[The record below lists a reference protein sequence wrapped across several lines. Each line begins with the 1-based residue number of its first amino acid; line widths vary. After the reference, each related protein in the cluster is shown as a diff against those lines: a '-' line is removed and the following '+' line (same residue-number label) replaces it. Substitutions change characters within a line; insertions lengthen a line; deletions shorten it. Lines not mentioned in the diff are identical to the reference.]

1 MKPLVSNKLLV
12 AFLALVTVGLG
23 IQTYSLVRVHREL
36 DALEASSAQAP
47 VEEARAGE
55 PLALHQQPPLAPHDP
70 FADLEAAEA
79 RMRGLFDNF
88 YERFDRSFGDSFFDT
103 PFALDGDSFLLDA
116 TGLIGPRIDLQDSGD
131 HYEVIVDVPGAEE
144 ADVTVRTEDGTLII
158 EGSRATASETSE
170 PGSYVRRERQFGRF
184 ERRLSLPQDADTTTQ
199 ETTFENGVLKVTFQK
214 SA

>member
-1 MKPLVSNKLLV
+1 MKPMASNKLLV

-23 IQTYSLVRVHREL
+23 LQTYSLVRVHHEL
-36 DALEASSAQAP
+36 DALRASSAEVPIA
-47 VEEARAGE
+47 EARAPE
-55 PLALHQQPPLAPHDP
+55 PLALQQQSPLAPRDP
-70 FADLEAAEA
+70 LTDFEAAEA
-79 RMRGLFDNF
+79 RMRGLFDTF
-88 YERFDRSFGDSFFDT
+88 YERFDQSFGDSYFDT
-103 PFALDGDSFLLDA
+103 PFALDGDSFLMDA

-184 ERRLSLPQDADTTTQ
+184 ERRLPLPQDADSTTQ